1 MAIFHRSSLAEEL
14 ATHILDDDLAPASS
28 GLFLGA
34 RRRTGKSTFLQQD
47 LCPELERRG
56 AVVIYADLWDNQH
69 RDPGDVI
76 IDAIR
81 EALDRNEGVVLRF
94 ARAAGMDK
102 VSVGGA
108 SFSLDRVGLGQ
119 QVSLS
124 KALSMLSDE
133 SGRMIVLIVDE
144 AQHALT
150 TEKGSNSLYALKA
163 ARDRLNMGPH
173 HGLRIVATG
182 SNRDK
187 LAMLV
192 EWKDQA
198 FFCAPMREFPPMG
211 DDYLR
216 WIVSRSPASA
226 GLSVGFL
233 APLFQRSG
241 CRPEWMQ
248 AGLSALEH
256 REDWTTHEAAEVFAG
271 AVESRARVRTGN
283 LLKLVGA
290 LSLLQSAVLRVLA
303 AQGGNFVPFWT
314 RTMETYRLVIEQDDG
329 NAIEEPINSATV
341 AKALD
346 DLYVKGFLWR
356 SVHGVYA
363 LEEFGIKEALEEGG
377 LLTESTQRV
386 TRMGRH
392 PAMSAEALE

>member
-1 MAIFHRSSLAEEL
+1 MFEIADCDLKPRILEPRPCPLLIRFGEVLVAIFHRSSLAEEL

-34 RRRTGKSTFLQQD
+34 RRRTGSRPFSSRICVRSWSVVVPWSSMPISGTTSIGI
-47 LCPELERRG
+47 PATSSSMPSGRRSIG
-56 AVVIYADLWDNQH
+56 MRAWW
-69 RDPGDVI
+69 
-76 IDAIR
+76 
-81 EALDRNEGVVLRF
+81 LRF

-248 AGLSALEH
+248 PDSRPLSIGRIGRRMRPPRSLPARSSL
-256 REDWTTHEAAEVFAG
+256 
-271 AVESRARVRTGN
+271 ARVSAREPAEAGRRAKSAAVRRAAGTRCPRWELRSVLDPDDGDLSTGHRTGRR
-283 LLKLVGA
+283 K
-290 LSLLQSAVLRVLA
+290 R
-303 AQGGNFVPFWT
+303 
-314 RTMETYRLVIEQDDG
+314 D
-329 NAIEEPINSATV
+329 
-341 AKALD
+341 
-346 DLYVKGFLWR
+346 
-356 SVHGVYA
+356 
-363 LEEFGIKEALEEGG
+363 
-377 LLTESTQRV
+377 
-386 TRMGRH
+386 
-392 PAMSAEALE
+392 